1 MIRNLK
7 SKTKESIF
15 LVVDATI
22 SLGDRTETLKK
33 IIEEENLVIPTTI
46 ESLLFEC
53 IPSYKD
59 EKFKQVLAIA
69 KNRPAN
75 IEI

>member
-1 MIRNLK
+1 
-7 SKTKESIF
+7 

-59 EKFKQVLAIA
+59 EKFKPVLAIA